1 MVAVRK
7 IQEASLNQRLPT
19 SDNQLSTSGGWLG
32 SSSLQQ
38 QPTARVVLA
47 PPAYRWKPRGVVGH
61 TAWRADI
68 TDRLST
74 TDLLHTSCTRPPNF
88 DDVVSAFPG
97 ENATTVFSLFQH
109 ALVEYREENT
119 AVFHLIMS
127 TIDLNGPR
135 QESDILYIMRHFH
148 DGVNRDGQG
157 LLKWCDSFADH
168 TATGEQDRLQIAL
181 ANARL
186 DPSSGVTVDRIELHC
201 SRLLSIWTK
210 VSGNDV
216 AAPASF
222 NARLLSSIPPTSTGP
237 LCSLRSWLAD
247 KITDGAPFL
256 SEPDT
261 LIDRLL
267 AHARTLGIPPNAQSS
282 VASIFAVTSANDC
295 GFCDS
300 NICTAGKEI
309 GDCLAFSPK
318 EPSLRGA
325 TVGQRDY
332 VVTARKYVAAFKP
345 DTLKNV
351 PAWKIRKQLQEWKN
365 GAARKPVM
373 APVLAGNVSDAN
385 AFDAWLESNQLGSR
399 VVAVLSSNSLSPVLE
414 EGGTGAD
421 KLFPASVA
429 APVLAVGA
437 YGALKISDG
446 ISDKNAFDA
455 WLEANVLCP
464 ATELGG
470 APMAALEPEEPP
482 VPAVPAALCGDCVNV
497 IGNGVG
503 IGSPL
508 RAARAVVSELR
519 SPDAMSL
526 PVLHLPAGTP
536 LAPQPEP
543 RPLVFQRRPLCSICW
558 S

>member
-74 TDLLHTSCTRPPNF
+74 SDLLHTSCARPPNF
-88 DDVVSAFPG
+88 DDIVSAYPG

-247 KITDGAPFL
+247 KITDGAHGR
-256 SEPDT
+256 E
-261 LIDRLL
+261 
-267 AHARTLGIPPNAQSS
+267 
-282 VASIFAVTSANDC
+282 
-295 GFCDS
+295 
-300 NICTAGKEI
+300 
-309 GDCLAFSPK
+309 
-318 EPSLRGA
+318 
-325 TVGQRDY
+325 
-332 VVTARKYVAAFKP
+332 
-345 DTLKNV
+345 
-351 PAWKIRKQLQEWKN
+351 
-365 GAARKPVM
+365 
-373 APVLAGNVSDAN
+373 
-385 AFDAWLESNQLGSR
+385 
-399 VVAVLSSNSLSPVLE
+399 
-414 EGGTGAD
+414 
-421 KLFPASVA
+421 
-429 APVLAVGA
+429 A
-437 YGALKISDG
+437 Y
-446 ISDKNAFDA
+446 
-455 WLEANVLCP
+455 
-464 ATELGG
+464 
-470 APMAALEPEEPP
+470 
-482 VPAVPAALCGDCVNV
+482 
-497 IGNGVG
+497 
-503 IGSPL
+503 
-508 RAARAVVSELR
+508 R
-519 SPDAMSL
+519 
-526 PVLHLPAGTP
+526 
-536 LAPQPEP
+536 
-543 RPLVFQRRPLCSICW
+543 
-558 S
+558 